1 MKKTIIAIYLFSLFY
16 ALCCVSAAQEQSK
29 ARDLYLSF
37 GKTANKSAKQ
47 RRGRPGSKIKMEL
60 MRNDQL
66 SLVTTQQE
74 LLDGDRIA
82 FRTAVNYRG
91 YLMVT
96 NVGTSGK
103 VNVLY
108 AGQVSPTND
117 MRIPAK
123 GWIRVIGSGI
133 GLFYF
138 AGHGVQ
144 VDGVNYLAPVG
155 ARVEKEQDVKF
166 EMLDIGKVTAEMEAA
181 KNGLNILILDAC
193 RNNPFMRAFRSP
205 SSGLAPINAP
215 SGTYIAFATAP
226 GTTASDGDGENGL
239 YTHLL
244 GRHCDCKALFV
255 VQLPFFNVESKQRCF
270 KSPAL
275 IAGALN

>member
-37 GKTANKSAKQ
+37 GKSANKSAKQ
-47 RRGRPGSKIKMEL
+47 RRGKPGSKIKMEL

-108 AGQVSPTND
+108 AGQVSPTSD

-123 GWIRVIGSGI
+123 GWIRVIGNGGDEVVNFIMSSEAIQELRQINIPAANG
-133 GLFYF
+133 
-138 AGHGVQ
+138 APAASSAEAQQ
-144 VDGVNYLAPVG
+144 VLAQLNSRALDQGRDLVIENDGDETYALAASAQQIRAPVG
-155 ARVEKEQDVKF
+155 FSIRLKHK
-166 EMLDIGKVTAEMEAA
+166 
-181 KNGLNILILDAC
+181 
-193 RNNPFMRAFRSP
+193 
-205 SSGLAPINAP
+205 
-215 SGTYIAFATAP
+215 
-226 GTTASDGDGENGL
+226 
-239 YTHLL
+239 
-244 GRHCDCKALFV
+244 
-255 VQLPFFNVESKQRCF
+255 
-270 KSPAL
+270 
-275 IAGALN
+275 

>member
-1 MKKTIIAIYLFSLFY
+1 MKKTVTAIYLSSLFC
-16 ALCCVSAAQEQSK
+16 ALCCVSLAQEQSK

-47 RRGRPGSKIKMEL
+47 RRGRPGSKVKMEL
-60 MRNDQL
+60 MRNNQL

-108 AGQVSPTND
+108 AGQVSPTSD

-123 GWIRVIGSGI
+123 GWTRVIGNSGDE
-133 GLFYF
+133 
-138 AGHGVQ
+138 V
-144 VDGVNYLAPVG
+144 VNFIMSSEAIQELRQISIPPANGTPAESEDEAQKLLA
-155 ARVEKEQDVKF
+155 Q
-166 EMLDIGKVTAEMEAA
+166 
-181 KNGLNILILDAC
+181 LNS
-193 RNNPFMRAFRSP
+193 R
-205 SSGLAPINAP
+205 
-215 SGTYIAFATAP
+215 
-226 GTTASDGDGENGL
+226 
-239 YTHLL
+239 
-244 GRHCDCKALFV
+244 
-255 VQLPFFNVESKQRCF
+255 
-270 KSPAL
+270 
-275 IAGALN
+275 